1 MKALNEANVTL
12 KDMQGLVY
20 RERKIEFKTCPIGGH
35 NFHGAV
41 ERRIRSIEEN
51 MEKAGIFKLKIH
63 ATGLQTVLK
72 LIENQM
78 NNLPLG
84 YMFGRD
90 SDNSPLLKMICPNFL
105 RVGRI
110 NDRSLDGPIKLPNG
124 PGEMME
130 KVEKAYVAFFKIWN
144 EVMVPKLMKLNKWF
158 DNKGMLNVG
167 DVVYFQKVEDDLSSN
182 WILGLVEDVVK
193 SKDDI
198 VRKVVIKYQNE
209 NKNVSRTSERA
220 ARKIIKLFHIDDT
233 NWMDDMKE
241 VETLKAVLEAD
252 DDKEREARTVKYVMN
267 PVPEGGLRYRL
278 TAVGGYR
285 EVESLKRLQDVK
297 RNSKAKVMRM
307 KFVRPCQY
315 CCCFGHCSIDCQ
327 NGDDLPEGR
336 NVILPSN
343 ADTVRSLPSQWLD
356 RSWLSSEQY
365 EEEIMSLSTLDKNLV
380 ELISSVNTDLSGVD
394 ATTLGINL

>member
-1 MKALNEANVTL
+1 
-12 KDMQGLVY
+12 
-20 RERKIEFKTCPIGGH
+20 
-35 NFHGAV
+35 
-41 ERRIRSIEEN
+41 
-51 MEKAGIFKLKIH
+51 
-63 ATGLQTVLK
+63 
-72 LIENQM
+72 
-78 NNLPLG
+78 
-84 YMFGRD
+84 
-90 SDNSPLLKMICPNFL
+90 
-105 RVGRI
+105 
-110 NDRSLDGPIKLPNG
+110 
-124 PGEMME
+124 
-130 KVEKAYVAFFKIWN
+130 
-144 EVMVPKLMKLNKWF
+144 MVPKLMKLNKWF

-182 WILGLVEDVVK
+182 WILGLVEDVIK
-193 SKDDI
+193 SKDDV
-198 VRKVVIKYQNE
+198 VRKVIIKYQNANE
-209 NKNVSRTSERA
+209 DVSRTTERA

-241 VETLKAVLEAD
+241 VEALKAALEAD

-297 RNSKAKVMRM
+297 RNSKAKVVRM

-336 NVILPSN
+336 NVMLPLN
-343 ADTVRSLPSQWLD
+343 TDTVRSLPSRWLD

-394 ATTLGINL
+394 AATLGINL